1 MIKRDL
7 VTRFGH
13 CHRRNLTDFF
23 DLASKIFTTTT
34 GADELEP
41 GIWRSSFATDAG
53 GEFDLFVMAGEEW
66 VHFAVSPF
74 TPRPVDGCRGRLF
87 EALLILNQQ
96 MRLAHF
102 GLDGD
107 GDANLILDLP
117 AAGFTFEQFTL
128 AVDTLVH
135 YTEELGGELVR
146 LATEPGFHS
155 AKVMGIE

>member
-1 MIKRDL
+1 MISHLSELFNDYDW
-7 VTRFGH
+7 H
-13 CHRRNLTDFF
+13 
-23 DLASKIFTTTT
+23 
-34 GADELEP
+34 ADELEP

-66 VHFAVSPF
+66 VHFAISPF

>member
-1 MIKRDL
+1 MS
-7 VTRFGH
+7 G
-13 CHRRNLTDFF
+13 NPSSFF
-23 DLASKIFTTTT
+23 DNYDWH
-34 GADELEP
+34 ADELEP

-74 TPRPVDGCRGRLF
+74 TPRPVDACRGRLF

-107 GDANLILDLP
+107 GDVNLLLELP
-117 AAGFTFEQFTL
+117 TIGFDFAQFEL
-128 AVDTLVH
+128 ALDTLGH
-135 YTEELGGELVR
+135 YTEELGGELAR
-146 LATEPGFHS
+146 LATDARVSFGEGDEERELR
-155 AKVMGIE
+155 AED